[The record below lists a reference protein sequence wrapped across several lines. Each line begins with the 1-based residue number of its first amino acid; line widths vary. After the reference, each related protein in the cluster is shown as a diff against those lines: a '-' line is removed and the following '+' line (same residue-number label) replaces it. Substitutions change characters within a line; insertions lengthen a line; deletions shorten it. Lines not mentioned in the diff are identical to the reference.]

1 VTLRQAQGEGS
12 NDLRTAVRA
21 AAERLHGGIRHTP
34 SERSRAL
41 SLELDAEVYC
51 KLESRQITG
60 SFKERGALN
69 ALLLL
74 DATQRE
80 RGVITMSAGNHAQGV
95 AYHAARLGIKATVV
109 MPDGT
114 PFLKVRRAED
124 YGAEVIVHGSTFE
137 EAAAYV
143 QQVIERTGV
152 TLIHPYNDLNVI
164 SGQATATLEL
174 LQDAGELD
182 AIVVPVGGGGLIA
195 GAVLAVETLGSKAE
209 VIGVETE
216 FWPAL
221 YAEMKGEVMQIGGV
235 TVAEGIA
242 VAHIGRI
249 PLEIIRRKV
258 HDVLLVSEPQLE
270 AAIAFLLEEEK
281 LVTEGAGA
289 AGVAAMRA
297 QPGRFAGKRVGVLV
311 CGGNIDLGML
321 ASVIAR
327 ARMRA
332 GRVVRIRVR
341 IVDKP
346 GQLVAISS
354 AVYEARA
361 NVLDVI
367 HHRLF
372 GSVPAKY
379 AELDLTCELQRPEDL
394 QTILN
399 NIAERGYEAELVV
412 D

>member
-1 VTLRQAQGEGS
+1 VLST
-12 NDLRTAVRA
+12 NDDLRAAVRA
-21 AAERLHGGIRHTP
+21 AAERLRGGIVRTP
-34 SERSRAL
+34 SNRSRAL
-41 SLELDAEVYC
+41 SLAIGGDAIA
-51 KLESRQITG
+51 KLEMRQVTG

-69 ALLLL
+69 ALSLL
-74 DATQRE
+74 DDEQRR

-95 AYHAARLGIKATVV
+95 AYHAARLGIHATVV

-114 PFLKVRRAED
+114 PFLKVRRTQE
-124 YGAEVIVHGSTFE
+124 YGADVVLHGATFE
-137 EAAAYV
+137 EAAHYV
-143 QQVIERTGV
+143 GTMIERTGA

-164 SGQATATLEL
+164 AGQATATLEL
-174 LQDAGELD
+174 LEDAGELD

-195 GAVLAVETLGSKAE
+195 GAVLAAETAGSSAE
-209 VIGVETE
+209 IIGVETE
-216 FWPAL
+216 FYPPL
-221 YAEMKGEVMQIGGV
+221 YAEMKGEQVEIGGV

-242 VAHIGRI
+242 VERIGAI
-249 PLEIIRRKV
+249 PLEIIHRRV
-258 HDVLLVSEPQLE
+258 REVILVSEPE
-270 AAIAFLLEEEK
+270 IESAIAFLLEEEK
-281 LVTEGAGA
+281 LVAEGAGA

-297 QPGRFAGKRVGVLV
+297 NAAHFQGKRVGVLL

-321 ASVIAR
+321 SSVIAR
-327 ARMRA
+327 DRMRA

-354 AVYEARA
+354 AVYDARA
-361 NVLDVI
+361 NVLDVL

-394 QTILN
+394 QTILD
-399 NIAERGYEAELVV
+399 NIAARGYEAELVR